1 MIDSSVLITK
11 QRVLAY
17 KKSTLYMYPIIITC
31 SLTTSKGSSYRIA
44 DAIDLMDLICHA
56 TDTYDMQMQHGPLMI
71 SETLI

>member
-11 QRVLAY
+11 QLVLAY
-17 KKSTLYMYPIIITC
+17 KKKNTLYMYPIIITC

-56 TDTYDMQMQHGPLMI
+56 IDTYDEFNIPIYFWNIQI
-71 SETLI
+71 

>member
-11 QRVLAY
+11 QLVLAY
-17 KKSTLYMYPIIITC
+17 KKKNTLYMNPIIITC

-56 TDTYDMQMQHGPLMI
+56 IDMYDEFNIPIYFWNIQM
-71 SETLI
+71 

>member
-11 QRVLAY
+11 QQVLAY
-17 KKSTLYMYPIIITC
+17 KNTLYMYPIIITC

-56 TDTYDMQMQHGPLMI
+56 IDTYDMQMQHGPLMI